1 MGQYI
6 GDNVGL
12 MLNLQTVVE
21 DLGTYCG
28 GKAWV
33 IVTSQQDIDSV
44 TRVRGNDFSKIQG
57 RFNTRLS
64 LSSANVDEVI
74 KRRIL
79 SKTDIAK
86 DTLKLLYVE
95 KEAILK
101 NLITFSTDTPEMK
114 TYKTA
119 EDFVEVYPFIPYQFR
134 LLQAVFTAIRQHGAS
149 GKHLAEGERSLLS
162 AFQESAI
169 KYKDCEIGTLIP
181 FSAFYETIETFLDHN
196 IRTVI
201 MHAEDNSK
209 LEPLDVEV
217 LKVLFLIKWVKE
229 MPANLENIA
238 TLMVGHI
245 DEDKIVL
252 KKNIEQSLE
261 RLLKETLIQKNG
273 NEYIFLTHEEQDVN
287 KEIQNIPIDI
297 GTIILKVGEEIF
309 NGIYSDKKFRYNAKY
324 HFDFN
329 KIIDDRMLST
339 QKSEIG
345 VKVITPYF
353 DTGVD
358 LTENELKMMSARE
371 NNLIIK
377 LPSDATALE
386 EMEIILQ
393 IQTYLLR
400 KSGATSTETIE
411 EIKVRKSREV
421 AERKDRVKALLIE
434 ALKDAQLYANSQKLD
449 IKSKNP
455 VERINEGL
463 QVLIDSIYN
472 KLGYISH
479 FIDSTK
485 ELYDLLFSEDMQI
498 KMFDG
503 DEDVP
508 NKLALEELA
517 QYIERNTKRHIPV
530 TMKTILEQY
539 SQSPYGWLD
548 DDIRALVIRLFKTQE
563 IKLQLGSEY
572 LNTSDKNLV
581 QYLTKKTILTG

>member
-1 MGQYI
+1 M
-6 GDNVGL
+6 
-12 MLNLQTVVE
+12 
-21 DLGTYCG
+21 
-28 GKAWV
+28 
-33 IVTSQQDIDSV
+33 
-44 TRVRGNDFSKIQG
+44 
-57 RFNTRLS
+57 
-64 LSSANVDEVI
+64 
-74 KRRIL
+74 
-79 SKTDIAK
+79 
-86 DTLKLLYVE
+86 
-95 KEAILK
+95 
-101 NLITFSTDTPEMK
+101 
-114 TYKTA
+114 
-119 EDFVEVYPFIPYQFR
+119 
-134 LLQAVFTAIRQHGAS
+134 
-149 GKHLAEGERSLLS
+149 
-162 AFQESAI
+162 
-169 KYKDCEIGTLIP
+169 
-181 FSAFYETIETFLDHN
+181 
-196 IRTVI
+196 
-201 MHAEDNSK
+201 
-209 LEPLDVEV
+209 DVEV

-297 GTIILKVGEEIF
+297 GEIILKVGEEIF

-377 LPSDATALE
+377 LPSDATILE
-386 EMEIILQ
+386 EMEIIQQ

-400 KSGATSTETIE
+400 KSGATSTEAIE
-411 EIKVRKSREV
+411 EIRVRKSREV

-449 IKSKNP
+449 VKSKNP

-472 KLGYISH
+472 KLGYITH

-485 ELYDLLFSEDMQI
+485 ELYDLLFSEDLQI
-498 KMFDG
+498 KMFAG

-581 QYLTKKTILTG
+581 QYLTKKDYTDRLKVIKRTKTPEKLINNAKQLIREVFGFTSVPGDEDGLMERFKDLAAKELAAIERLLDRYENNKYPDKEVLDKGKELFQELLQVKDALAFYEKLYEVKEDLLDYENEVFDVKKF

>member
-1 MGQYI
+1 
-6 GDNVGL
+6 
-12 MLNLQTVVE
+12 
-21 DLGTYCG
+21 
-28 GKAWV
+28 
-33 IVTSQQDIDSV
+33 
-44 TRVRGNDFSKIQG
+44 
-57 RFNTRLS
+57 
-64 LSSANVDEVI
+64 
-74 KRRIL
+74 
-79 SKTDIAK
+79 
-86 DTLKLLYVE
+86 
-95 KEAILK
+95 
-101 NLITFSTDTPEMK
+101 
-114 TYKTA
+114 
-119 EDFVEVYPFIPYQFR
+119 
-134 LLQAVFTAIRQHGAS
+134 
-149 GKHLAEGERSLLS
+149 
-162 AFQESAI
+162 
-169 KYKDCEIGTLIP
+169 
-181 FSAFYETIETFLDHN
+181 
-196 IRTVI
+196 
-201 MHAEDNSK
+201 
-209 LEPLDVEV
+209 
-217 LKVLFLIKWVKE
+217 
-229 MPANLENIA
+229 
-238 TLMVGHI
+238 
-245 DEDKIVL
+245 
-252 KKNIEQSLE
+252 
-261 RLLKETLIQKNG
+261 
-273 NEYIFLTHEEQDVN
+273 
-287 KEIQNIPIDI
+287 
-297 GTIILKVGEEIF
+297 
-309 NGIYSDKKFRYNAKY
+309 
-324 HFDFN
+324 
-329 KIIDDRMLST
+329 MLST

-400 KSGATSTETIE
+400 KSGATSTEAIE

-421 AERKDRVKALLIE
+421 AERKDRVKVLLIE
-434 ALKDAQLYANSQKLD
+434 ALKDAQLYANSQRLD

-472 KLGYISH
+472 KLGYITH
-479 FIDSTK
+479 FIDSPK

-503 DEDVP
+503 GEDVP

-581 QYLTKKTILTG
+581 QYLTKKDYTDRLKVSKRTKAPEKLINNAKQLIREVFNFTSVPGDEDGLMERFKDLAAKEIAAIERLLIDMKITNTRTRKCWIRERNCSKNYSRLKTPLLFTRSCMKSKKTCWIMKTKFLM